1 MSYAIVFPG
10 QGSQEAGMG
19 RDLYDNCAAA
29 RSVFDEAD
37 DALGFALSDIIFNG
51 PDEELTKTVNAQPA
65 LLVTSIAALAAA
77 RDAGIA
83 ITPAFYAGH
92 SLGEYTALAASS
104 VLPLTDAVKL
114 VRERGRLMQN
124 AVPLGLGAM
133 SAVIGLDADA
143 LLKICDEA
151 RGEEV
156 CAPANVNAPGQVVI
170 SGDAGAVARAGKL
183 ASERGAKKVIPL
195 KVSAPFHCTLMRPV
209 ADALAEE
216 FGKLSWSDPNIP
228 IVANADAKPKKS
240 ADDIK
245 SALFA
250 QTFSP
255 VLWEDCVN
263 VMVGAGVAGFAEFGP
278 GSVLSGLIK
287 RIAKGVKTVSAGK
300 MADMSK
306 LAEAMEGFV
315 PGGLAQ

>member
-1 MSYAIVFPG
+1 M
-10 QGSQEAGMG
+10 
-19 RDLYDNCAAA
+19 
-29 RSVFDEAD
+29 
-37 DALGFALSDIIFNG
+37 
-51 PDEELTKTVNAQPA
+51 
-65 LLVTSIAALAAA
+65 AALAAA
-77 RDAGIA
+77 RGAGVDIA
-83 ITPAFYAGH
+83 PAFYAGH

-104 VLPLTDAVKL
+104 VLSLTDAVKL

-133 SAVIGLDADA
+133 SAVMGLDADA

-183 ASERGAKKVIPL
+183 ASERGAKRVIPL

-209 ADALAEE
+209 ADALAKE
-216 FGKLSWSDPNIP
+216 FVKLSWSNPNIP
-228 IVANADAKPKKS
+228 IIANADAKPKKTT
-240 ADDIK
+240 DDIK
-245 SALFA
+245 NALFV

-263 VMVGAGVAGFAEFGP
+263 AIVRAGVAGFAEFGP
-278 GSVLSGLIK
+278 GSVLAGLIK
-287 RIAKGVKTVSAGK
+287 RIAKGVKIISVGK
-300 MADMSK
+300 TADMDK
-306 LAEAMEGFV
+306 LAETMEGF
-315 PGGLAQ
+315 GQ